1 VTGPELAKTEITP
14 GRRALRIF
22 WKAALLLL
30 TAFLAWKY
38 VDFRQLGRTLGSV
51 SPAALLLLVAIVT
64 IDRWMM
70 AYKWHFIGE
79 SLGIRLNFLECVKA
93 YYTATMVGFVMPTSL
108 GGDLTRALR
117 LTRDGQPKAPVFA
130 TIVMEKVV
138 NTAASIAWAWIGFFY
153 LGNDLVPVARR
164 LVLLN
169 LGAVSVAGAAALAFS
184 VSPGLHGWIAPRL
197 QKHHMVRLVGV
208 LDRTFTAYRGFAH
221 RKGRLALAVLL
232 GFLENTWD
240 YALYVVAGVA
250 LHVHTDWGPFLAV
263 VVLNHLVR
271 KLALY
276 LNSWSVVEAATVAAF
291 GFIGVAPH
299 QALAIS
305 LLRHAVN
312 VISTLPGVL
321 IFVRD
326 RRNPGPSTVV
336 NE

>member
-1 VTGPELAKTEITP
+1 
-14 GRRALRIF
+14 
-22 WKAALLLL
+22 
-30 TAFLAWKY
+30 
-38 VDFRQLGRTLGSV
+38 
-51 SPAALLLLVAIVT
+51 
-64 IDRWMM
+64 
-70 AYKWHFIGE
+70 
-79 SLGIRLNFLECVKA
+79 
-93 YYTATMVGFVMPTSL
+93 
-108 GGDLTRALR
+108 
-117 LTRDGQPKAPVFA
+117 
-130 TIVMEKVV
+130 
-138 NTAASIAWAWIGFFY
+138 

-164 LVLLN
+164 LILLN
-169 LGAVSVAGAAALAFS
+169 LGAVSLAGGAALAFS

-221 RKGRLALAVLL
+221 RKGRLAVAVLL

-240 YALYVVAGVA
+240 YALYVLAGVA
-250 LHVHTDWGPFLAV
+250 LHVQTDWGPFLAV

-276 LNSWSVVEAATVAAF
+276 LNSWSVVEAATVTAF